1 MSLVWSCTFVIPVL
15 KRGKQRDWSE
25 LEVNLNHIIKSNK
38 NKKIKKMERVLL
50 WGVGEER
57 VEKERRKERKLD
69 TNFQAV

>member
-1 MSLVWSCTFVIPVL
+1 M
-15 KRGKQRDWSE
+15 
-25 LEVNLNHIIKSNK
+25 EVNLNHIIKSNK